1 MSEIVPDTHSSIVV
15 TQEAIQS
22 AVVYSG
28 DTIAVDSGTPVVVV
42 AGLMGPPGAYVL
54 GNLKDVDTSQL
65 QDGGLLVYTQ
75 ATQKWTA
82 TNTLERQILEGGQ
95 F

>member
-1 MSEIVPDTHSSIVV
+1 MSEIIPDTHNSIVV
-15 TQEAIQS
+15 NQETLQT
-22 AVVYSG
+22 AVAYST
-28 DTIAVDSGTPVVVV
+28 DTVTIEAGTPAVIVS
-42 AGLMGPPGAYVL
+42 GLMGPPGASEISA
-54 GNLKDVDTSQL
+54 LKDVDTTQL
-65 QDGGLLVYTQ
+65 QDGGILVYQQ

>member
-1 MSEIVPDTHSSIVV
+1 MSEVVPDTNNAVVV
-15 TQEAIQS
+15 TQDSVQA

-28 DTIAVDSGTPVVVV
+28 DTIAVDSGTSVVVV
-42 AGLMGPPGAYVL
+42 TGLMGPPGAADISS
-54 GNLKDVDTSQL
+54 LKDVDTSQL
-65 QDGGLLVYTQ
+65 QDGGVLVYAQ
-75 ATQKWTA
+75 AAQKWIA

>member
-1 MSEIVPDTHSSIVV
+1 MSEIISDTHNSIVV
-15 TQEAIQS
+15 NQENLQT
-22 AVVYSG
+22 AVAYST
-28 DTIAVDSGTPVVVV
+28 DTVTVDTGVPAVIVS
-42 AGLMGPPGAYVL
+42 GLMGPPGAASL
-54 GNLKDVDTSQL
+54 TGLTDVDTNAL
-65 QDGGLLVYTQ
+65 QDGGVLVYQQ

>member
-1 MSEIVPDTHSSIVV
+1 MTDIVV
-15 TQEAIQS
+15 TGNLEYAVATDMQS
-22 AVVYSG
+22 VTVEVGTPAVVV
-28 DTIAVDSGTPVVVV
+28 T
-42 AGLMGPPGAYVL
+42 GLMGPPGASSL
-54 GNLKDVDTSQL
+54 TGLTDVDTNAL
-65 QDGGLLVYTQ
+65 QDGGVLVYQQ

>member
-42 AGLMGPPGAYVL
+42 AGLMGPPGTT
-54 GNLKDVDTSQL
+54 NLTGLSDVDMSAL
-65 QDGGLLVYTQ
+65 QDGGILVYQQ